1 MSGGSKSP
9 AGVRGAPFWLM
20 QRLSALVL
28 APLALWLVLSL
39 AALDTMDHGVVTVWI
54 ASPATAVLL
63 SALVVT
69 VCFHMALG
77 LQVIIEDYVH
87 VERGETIGILAVRI
101 GSALLAVVAVGA
113 VLKIA
118 TGVN

>member
-1 MSGGSKSP
+1 
-9 AGVRGAPFWLM
+9 
-20 QRLSALVL
+20 
-28 APLALWLVLSL
+28 
-39 AALDTMDHGVVTVWI
+39 
-54 ASPATAVLL
+54 
-63 SALVVT
+63 
-69 VCFHMALG
+69 MALG